1 MLHTQ
6 LCGYIEYLWY
16 YVQPNHICANI
27 QCIYIL
33 LLVQHRLNMKWYLS
47 DNDLSD
53 SNFTSESFVWNPV
66 HNSTNGNHL
75 AWEEEGC
82 VENFSLNDDKT
93 SITVKEPGVYLVYV
107 QLTYS
112 LKKDGNSSNIHL
124 NLTVEFTYTEDK
136 VEFNGAFDNRQL
148 TEKEQD
154 AHLTAFFLLKMTA
167 GNKLSII
174 AYPKNRIKYDDVRPF
189 SSYITIVRYAD
200 LSGWEGKKLSASV
213 QTYALCLC
221 QLFSFLL
228 FKSQNWSSS
237 VMMSKRWPVASEAF
251 MKLNREMLKPQEEI
265 WQLNKFGLFV

>member
-1 MLHTQ
+1 MAHTARAHVTWMSAVIMVAVTASCVTW
-6 LCGYIEYLWY
+6 LIVSKETIPRVKIINGTSM
-16 YVQPNHICANI
+16 ANMFRVPPSTA
-27 QCIYIL
+27 QHCL
-33 LLVQHRLNMKWYLS
+33 LK
-47 DNDLSD
+47 
-53 SNFTSESFVWNPV
+53 V

-200 LSGWEGKKLSASV
+200 LSG
-213 QTYALCLC
+213 
-221 QLFSFLL
+221 
-228 FKSQNWSSS
+228 
-237 VMMSKRWPVASEAF
+237 
-251 MKLNREMLKPQEEI
+251 
-265 WQLNKFGLFV
+265 